1 MSTNCFRFGTVFAW
15 HGKKE
20 LVVLV
25 TPNFNAQ
32 FSGKFLAAMISKVVI
47 KWNAIQTKD
56 TTITC
61 NATIYNG
68 RERQASHTSLF
79 VFVIVFKSAKN
90 YVYFN

>member
-1 MSTNCFRFGTVFAW
+1 MFAW

-79 VFVIVFKSAKN
+79 VFVVVVKSAKN